1 MTKNS
6 SLFKTL
12 LLLTLFSS
20 AFAIT
25 RITAQEVDAEKAD
38 SIEVEKNGELTI
50 SGSAD
55 IYYRYDILGES
66 MTNNMTS
73 FTNSHNSFELGM
85 ASAQVCYEYKTVS
98 VFLDLGFGK
107 RANEFSYNEA
117 LAGNSVLAAVKQAY
131 LTYQPKKWVK
141 ISAGSWAT
149 HVGYELVDAYQNNQ
163 YSTSYL
169 FSNGPFF
176 HTGLKVEFFKG
187 SHSFMVGVAN
197 PNDFKYS
204 SGGMNFK
211 SALAQ
216 YSVEVSPLLSIYLNY
231 AGGQAPDSILSNQ
244 IDLVLFSQVSDKF
257 SLGFNGTV
265 SFMSGAVSF
274 VGDTEFKKTT
284 ITNQT
289 WHGQA
294 LYLNFQPK
302 KWGSLNLRLEHFGD
316 PKQLKVLSDASG
328 GGSVFEATL
337 SANFKTHGV
346 TLIPEFRFDG
356 GTQKIFTLKDG
367 TASNYNTSFTI
378 AAIYNFSV
386 SPKLRKKN

>member
-1 MTKNS
+1 
-6 SLFKTL
+6 
-12 LLLTLFSS
+12 
-20 AFAIT
+20 
-25 RITAQEVDAEKAD
+25 
-38 SIEVEKNGELTI
+38 
-50 SGSAD
+50 
-55 IYYRYDILGES
+55 
-66 MTNNMTS
+66 
-73 FTNSHNSFELGM
+73 
-85 ASAQVCYEYKTVS
+85 
-98 VFLDLGFGK
+98 
-107 RANEFSYNEA
+107 
-117 LAGNSVLAAVKQAY
+117 
-131 LTYQPKKWVK
+131 
-141 ISAGSWAT
+141 
-149 HVGYELVDAYQNNQ
+149 
-163 YSTSYL
+163 
-169 FSNGPFF
+169 
-176 HTGLKVEFFKG
+176 
-187 SHSFMVGVAN
+187 MVGVAN